1 MFHTLKSPQKT
12 VVNSAKQLS
21 DVPTKPNPSWFQ
33 STFDGNRVAQ
43 QYADY
48 NNYLDR
54 QFNALEAKKAREFSS
69 EEAEKNRAFQLEMSN
84 TAYQRQV
91 EDMRKAGLNP
101 YLAYNQGGAS
111 TPTGS
116 LASGFSAS
124 ASSYN
129 APYSALLANSL
140 IGSYT
145 NRSISRNNNATHFAT
160 SALSSL
166 TSLAVGALRILV
178 RA

>member
-1 MFHTLKSPQKT
+1 MFYTTKAPQQ
-12 VVNSAKQLS
+12 VVNSASALS
-21 DVPTKPNPSWFQ
+21 VVPKKPNPSWFQ
-33 STFDGNRVAQ
+33 ATFDGNRVAQ

-54 QFNALEAKKAREFSS
+54 QFNALEAEKAREFSKV
-69 EEAEKNRAFQLEMSN
+69 EAEKNRAFQLEMSN

-101 YLAYNQGGAS
+101 YLAYSQGGAS
-111 TPTGS
+111 TPNGS
-116 LASGFSAS
+116 MASGVSAS
-124 ASSYN
+124 TSSYN
-129 APYSALLANSL
+129 VPYSAQLANSL

-145 NRSISRNNNATHFAT
+145 NRSISRSNNATRFAT

-166 TSLAVGALRILV
+166 SNLAVGALRLLV